1 MAGERKTKAPPSK
14 PQLTISRAFRP
25 QSIAADF
32 KKRSVK
38 NDPELRIQPRT
49 LHCSRTLTLFRQGLT
64 DEVTSNDV
72 EPKTTVPSG
81 IKAETIVHTHR
92 EPKTI
97 APEPKTI
104 APEPETIAP
113 EPKAV
118 DTSGNKRKAVGPPTI
133 KHHTVAATPI
143 KPETD
148 VRVASSCSLGHNV
161 ANLF

>member
-97 APEPKTI
+97 APEPK
-104 APEPETIAP
+104 
-113 EPKAV
+113 AV

-133 KHHTVAATPI
+133 KHQTVAATPI